1 MQNYINSGKTI
12 VFTATNDVVGGDL
25 VTVGSIVGVAVSDIP
40 AGEEGILET
49 EGVFEL
55 LPAESEAIAQG
66 AVVYATAQGKVTTTE
81 SDNSRAGVVWEAR
94 GTGDTFVL
102 VKINV

>member
-55 LPAESEAIAQG
+55 PPAESAAIAQG
-66 AVVYATAQGKVTTTE
+66 AVVYVTTQGKIASSEAGNT
-81 SDNSRAGVVWEAR
+81 RAGIAWAARTMGESVVR
-94 GTGDTFVL
+94 